1 MERKSKIS
9 TQKRFISKK
18 IVQDIVNGKV
28 IGLIVI
34 LFVFSIS
41 FVPAFASEELERAS
55 ISNPKLVNAFGL
67 PIGNNVNVD
76 QQIQISAD
84 ITNNQDKSQSFVYL
98 VQIKDKNNFVA
109 SFGWFSGELNP
120 HQTWNTSVFWIPDNP
135 GEFTAEIFLWE
146 ALINHK
152 ALTEYT
158 TLQINVS

>member
-1 MERKSKIS
+1 ML
-9 TQKRFISKK
+9 
-18 IVQDIVNGKV
+18 GKV
-28 IGLIVI
+28 IGLLGIV
-34 LFVFSIS
+34 LVFSIS
-41 FVPAFASEELERAS
+41 FVPAFALDELERAS
-55 ISNPKLVNAFGL
+55 ISDPKKVNAFGI

-84 ITNNQDKSQSFVYL
+84 ITNNQEKSQNFVYL
-98 VQIKDKNNFVA
+98 VQIKDKSNFVV

-120 HQTWNTSVFWIPDNP
+120 HQKWNTSVFWIPDNA

-152 ALTEYT
+152 ALTEYI

>member
-1 MERKSKIS
+1 VLGKI
-9 TQKRFISKK
+9 
-18 IVQDIVNGKV
+18 
-28 IGLIVI
+28 IGLLGIV
-34 LFVFSIS
+34 LVFSIS
-41 FVPAFASEELERAS
+41 FVPAFALDELERAS
-55 ISNPKLVNAFGL
+55 ISDPKLVNAFGI

-84 ITNNQDKSQSFVYL
+84 ITNNQEKSQNFVYL
-98 VQIKDKNNFVA
+98 VQIKDKSNFVV

-120 HQTWNTSVFWIPDNP
+120 HQKWNTSVFWIPDNA

-152 ALTEYT
+152 ALTEYI